1 MHLTALLLALGSS
14 LGWAGLDTC
23 RKVLAR
29 RLHPMALVAFLTL
42 GQLPLFTIWLVVD
55 GRFTILPGY
64 GWPAS
69 ISMAL
74 NTVANVLFI
83 RAVQRSPLSLTVPLL
98 SLTPV
103 FTALMGL
110 LILSEVP
117 TLQQT
122 CGILLVV
129 AGAFGL
135 PADEQDDGERLRR
148 TWRAFTFKRDSLLM
162 IGVALLW
169 SITAPLDKLATA
181 RSTVALHALVLNGGI
196 ALGLL
201 LMLAATRRLHDLR
214 AAKGQLGLL
223 LGAITCG
230 TAALG
235 LQLMAFQWLLVALV
249 SVIKR
254 VVGLVAAVVLGYLVF
269 AEVLTL
275 QKLRAIGLM
284 AVGIVLVLL

>member
-1 MHLTALLLALGSS
+1 MHFNALLLAFGSS

-29 RLHPMALVAFLTL
+29 RVRPMPLVIFLTF
-42 GQLPLFTIWLVVD
+42 GQLPLFATWLVVD
-55 GRFTILPGY
+55 GRLTIMPGY
-64 GWPAS
+64 GWPAAS
-69 ISMAL
+69 SVAL
-74 NTVANVLFI
+74 NALANLLFV

-110 LILSEVP
+110 LILGEVP
-117 TLQQT
+117 TLRQA

-129 AGAFGL
+129 FGAFSL
-135 PADEQDDGERLRR
+135 HADGVGRGQLRR
-148 TWRAFTFKRDSLLM
+148 TWQAFTNEHGSVLM
-162 IGVALLW
+162 TGVALLW

-181 RSTVALHALVLNGGI
+181 RSSVALHALVLNGGI

-201 LMLAATRRLHDLR
+201 LVLAATRRLPELR
-214 AAKGQLGLL
+214 LAKGQFGLL
-223 LGAITCG
+223 LGAIACG

-235 LQLMAFQWLLVALV
+235 FQLLAFQWLLVALV

-254 VVGLVAAVVLGYLVF
+254 VIGLLAALVLGQLVF
-269 AEVLTL
+269 AEPLTL
-275 QKLRAIGLM
+275 PKLWSIGPM
-284 AVGIVLVLL
+284 TVGIVLILL